1 VIVITEFDCSTLTEL
16 CDPLRVTVA
25 ETLTVVVVAVVDGVN
40 SDIWT
45 VGLAE
50 VVRAEVEVEG
60 NSEVGGTRLSGD

>member
-1 VIVITEFDCSTLTEL
+1 MTEL

-25 ETLTVVVVAVVDGVN
+25 ETLTVVVVAVVDGVT

-45 VGLAE
+45 VGLAK
-50 VVRAEVEVEG
+50 VVLAEVEVEG